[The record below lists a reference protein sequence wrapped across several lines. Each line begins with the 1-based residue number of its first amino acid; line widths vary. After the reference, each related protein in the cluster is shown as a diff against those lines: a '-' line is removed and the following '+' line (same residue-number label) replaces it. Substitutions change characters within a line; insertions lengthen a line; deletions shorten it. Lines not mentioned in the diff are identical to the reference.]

1 MRLDVFEQFP
11 GNLQLAGNF
20 HLRDGVLTKVDL
32 LQAASSLGKTDT
44 KGGVT
49 RFDDLTGLL
58 NVDENGYHFRKL
70 KIKSGSLNAE
80 GKVDINPALQISGAL
95 DANVKGTAG
104 LISMPMVVS
113 GTINDP
119 IVRPSGSALAGA
131 AVGTAILGPGL
142 GTAIGVKVGGFL
154 KKLFGGNGDGKND
167 DKNSDKGAAP
177 KIPATPP
184 ATPPATK

>member
-1 MRLDVFEQFP
+1 MRLDMFEQFP
-11 GNLQLAGNF
+11 KNLKLAGSF

-32 LQAASSLGKTDT
+32 LQAASSLGKSDAR
-44 KGGVT
+44 GGVT

-58 NVDENGYHFRKL
+58 NVDENGYHFTKL

-80 GKVDINPALQISGAL
+80 GKVDIKPSLQINGTL

-113 GTINDP
+113 GTLNNP
-119 IVRPSGSALAGA
+119 VVRPSGSALAGA
-131 AVGTAILGPGL
+131 AIGTAILGPGL

-154 KKLFGGNGDGKND
+154 NKLFGKND
-167 DKNSDKGAAP
+167 DKNNKKDVAKEVAP
-177 KIPATPP
+177 KATDNKP
-184 ATPPATK
+184 K